1 MDNAMKNIKFIPKW
15 LIVAAAL
22 TALTIFIHEIA
33 HYVTALAFGAE
44 NVKLHWLDVSYD
56 PASLSRMAAAM
67 TALAGPFSTYLIII
81 VVWLSGI
88 SGLAPLALGIGA
100 ASRNLVLLPFA
111 LKMVLGHDI
120 SSFSN
125 DEVRT
130 AIILN
135 ISPLPFGLI
144 AVLLGVGGMVVFL
157 RRAYRTNGVVFP
169 IALIVG
175 TALGIILW
183 SAVGPVLFSGGR
195 GFA

>member
-1 MDNAMKNIKFIPKW
+1 MRNIRFIPKW
-15 LIVAAAL
+15 LIVAAVL

-100 ASRNLVLLPFA
+100 ASRNLVRRRNGRVLATRLSHQRCGVSDSVDRRYCTWHHIVERGGSSF
-111 LKMVLGHDI
+111 VLGRSWFRLSACSGPQHRKPI
-120 SSFSN
+120 
-125 DEVRT
+125 
-130 AIILN
+130 
-135 ISPLPFGLI
+135 
-144 AVLLGVGGMVVFL
+144 
-157 RRAYRTNGVVFP
+157 FP
-169 IALIVG
+169 
-175 TALGIILW
+175 
-183 SAVGPVLFSGGR
+183 
-195 GFA
+195 